1 MTSEVSES
9 FDGTVKQEDF
19 FFYITGSGEIVK
31 PLINSTQLA
40 VTYRAMPK
48 LLEKRP

>member
-1 MTSEVSES
+1 MISEVSES
-9 FDGTVKQEDF
+9 FDGTVKQENKT
-19 FFYITGSGEIVK
+19 IAGSGEIVK